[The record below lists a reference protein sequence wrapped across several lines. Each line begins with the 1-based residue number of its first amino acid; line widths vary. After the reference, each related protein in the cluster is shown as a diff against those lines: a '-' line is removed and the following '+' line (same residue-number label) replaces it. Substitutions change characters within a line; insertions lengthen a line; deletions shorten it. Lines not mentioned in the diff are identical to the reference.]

1 MARRRYRAAYRLG
14 VLAAGCLLGIVLSS
28 QMTSADGISGCMHRA
43 LLSSHRTALIGPWMA
58 SPVPIRATPR
68 ASANAVAKLAA
79 RVRVAVRS
87 CDGTW
92 CNVEVTGHDV
102 GGFVRQSALSGVY
115 PNEKIM

>member
-1 MARRRYRAAYRLG
+1 MAGRRYRAAHRLG
-14 VLAAGCLLGIVLSS
+14 VLAAGCLLGIVLSG
-28 QMTSADGISGCMHRA
+28 QMTSADRISGCMHRA

-58 SPVPIRATPR
+58 S
-68 ASANAVAKLAA
+68 ANSVAKLAA

>member
-14 VLAAGCLLGIVLSS
+14 VLAAGCLLGIVLSG
-28 QMTSADGISGCMHRA
+28 QMTSADRISGCMHRA
-43 LLSSHRTALIGPWMA
+43 LLSSHRTALIGPWM
-58 SPVPIRATPR
+58 

>member
-1 MARRRYRAAYRLG
+1 MARRRYRAAHRLG
-14 VLAAGCLLGIVLSS
+14 VLAAGCLLGIVLSG

-58 SPVPIRATPR
+58 S
-68 ASANAVAKLAA
+68 ANAVAKLAA

-92 CNVEVTGHDV
+92 CNVDVTGHDV
-102 GGFVRQSALSGVY
+102 GGFVRQSTLWGVY

>member
-1 MARRRYRAAYRLG
+1 
-14 VLAAGCLLGIVLSS
+14 VLAAGCLLGIMLSS
-28 QMTSADGISGCMHRA
+28 QMTSADGISGWMHRA
-43 LLSSHRTALIGPWMA
+43 LPSSHRTALIGAWIA
-58 SPVPIRATPR
+58 LPVPIRSAPR

-102 GGFVRQSALSGVY
+102 GGFVRQSTLWGVY

>member
-1 MARRRYRAAYRLG
+1 MAGRRYRAAHRLG
-14 VLAAGCLLGIVLSS
+14 VLAAGCLLGIVLSG

-58 SPVPIRATPR
+58 S
-68 ASANAVAKLAA
+68 ANAVAKLAA

-92 CNVEVTGHDV
+92 CNVDVTGHDV

>member
-1 MARRRYRAAYRLG
+1 MACRRYRAARRLG
-14 VLAAGCLLGIVLSS
+14 VLAAGCLLGIMLSS
-28 QMTSADGISGCMHRA
+28 QMTSADGIAGWMHRA
-43 LLSSHRTALIGPWMA
+43 FLSSHCTALIGPW
-58 SPVPIRATPR
+58 I
-68 ASANAVAKLAA
+68 ASANAVAKLAP

-102 GGFVRQSALSGVY
+102 GGFVRQSALWGVY